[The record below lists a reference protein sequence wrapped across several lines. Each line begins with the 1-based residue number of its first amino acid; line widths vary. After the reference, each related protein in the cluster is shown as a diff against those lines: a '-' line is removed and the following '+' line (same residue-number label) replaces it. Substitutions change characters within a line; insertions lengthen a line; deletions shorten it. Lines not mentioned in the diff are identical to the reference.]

1 MREYM
6 FYTTEG
12 ETLNPYGDVIEN
24 CQILG
29 RAIGTCQ
36 ADALNKLL
44 AENSWI
50 TKNGYDPMC
59 FLVVELTT

>member
-29 RAIGTCQ
+29 RAIGTC
-36 ADALNKLL
+36 
-44 AENSWI
+44 
-50 TKNGYDPMC
+50 
-59 FLVVELTT
+59 